1 MNKKIIPEILN
12 RKSSVCFSSESISL
26 EEIDLLI
33 EATKWAP
40 SSRNMQ
46 PWKVIFVSKKH
57 DNYKN
62 VLDSLSDSNQI
73 WAKNAEIFAIFSVFD
88 DKNLKRKF
96 LDIGFCGQNMMLQAE
111 SLGIASHPMG
121 GWNEELV
128 KRAVSIP
135 DNNHV
140 VFVLALGKK
149 GNLNKLDADLKI
161 RESKDRVRDHNRNNF
176 NFSNWDFN

>member
-1 MNKKIIPEILN
+1 
-12 RKSSVCFSSESISL
+12 
-26 EEIDLLI
+26 
-33 EATKWAP
+33 
-40 SSRNMQ
+40 
-46 PWKVIFVSKKH
+46 
-57 DNYKN
+57 
-62 VLDSLSDSNQI
+62 
-73 WAKNAEIFAIFSVFD
+73 
-88 DKNLKRKF
+88 
-96 LDIGFCGQNMMLQAE
+96 MMLQAE

-128 KRAVSIP
+128 KQAVSIP

-149 GNLNKLDADLKI
+149 GNINELDADLKI